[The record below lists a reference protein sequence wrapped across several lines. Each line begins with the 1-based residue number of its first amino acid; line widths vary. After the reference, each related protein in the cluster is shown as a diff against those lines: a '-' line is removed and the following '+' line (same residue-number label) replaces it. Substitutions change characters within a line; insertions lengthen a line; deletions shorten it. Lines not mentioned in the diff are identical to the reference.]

1 MGCAIQLRISKLSS
15 RVRNWRA
22 EARAQA
28 MSCDVRHCDARDP
41 AALSS
46 HRRRNCLQNM
56 EQKNSEIRELTDAE
70 LEAISG
76 GSWFGNVIHA
86 IGRFFAGPGDHRRPL
101 DRP

>member
-1 MGCAIQLRISKLSS
+1 M
-15 RVRNWRA
+15 
-22 EARAQA
+22 
-28 MSCDVRHCDARDP
+28 
-41 AALSS
+41 
-46 HRRRNCLQNM
+46 QNM
-56 EQKNSEIRELTDAE
+56 EQKNTENRALTDAE